1 MTLLCHVLEKSISE
15 IFTDIVVLS
24 DLFILSNL
32 LNGFFMFGTQA
43 IYYEC
48 MANFS

>member
-15 IFTDIVVLS
+15 IFIDIVVLS

-43 IYYEC
+43 IDYEC